1 MIMSIDHKLSND
13 DVSALQIAPRKHV
26 YKHKCMDTLIYD
38 IYHIYISMD
47 IYIEFRY
54 EVKAYRRDGPGEEN
68 EHDAGEDGAPRHPV
82 RVQRYPDLRK
92 KRH

>member
-1 MIMSIDHKLSND
+1 
-13 DVSALQIAPRKHV
+13 
-26 YKHKCMDTLIYD
+26 
-38 IYHIYISMD
+38 MD

-54 EVKAYRRDGPGEEN
+54 EVKAYRRDCPGKEN

-92 KRH
+92 KRRTNIAEQLKAYLKRK